1 MSTWSIASLNPVQR
15 KIVEHKTG
23 PALVIAGAGSGKT
36 RVITHRVAQLIHSG
50 IPASSI
56 LLLTFTNKAA
66 NEMAQRVGRALKNS
80 TEQQKIIHGTFHSVG
95 SRFLRRNAKL
105 LNYNNN
111 FSILDSSDSRD
122 LIKASLAETVGKPDK
137 YFPKAAVLQNMFS
150 LAFNRFCTQ
159 KMILD
164 QPYHERSF
172 HLEQLIS
179 ADFPNFEENT
189 ETILNILAA
198 YRHKKKRGQ
207 VMDFDDLLENWLELL
222 LRHGEGL
229 PLCRQIQYILVDE
242 YQDTNQV
249 QYLWLRLLAQAR
261 KNICVVGDDDQ
272 SIYSW
277 RGAEVANILKFE
289 KDFPGA
295 AVIKLEQNYR
305 STPQILA
312 AASGLIDANSE
323 RLGKTLWTELPAG
336 DKVRVIGVWDAPEE
350 ARRVGEEIERLE
362 AEGAPLDEV
371 AILVRAQYQTREFE
385 DRFIQIGL
393 NYRIVGG
400 FRFYERAEIRDALA
414 YLRTIAQPADDLA
427 FERIYNQPK
436 RGLGA
441 KTLEAMRRHARRT
454 QTPLAAASLDLCDTD
469 ELPARARNTLIGLLG
484 QFVHWRELSEQI
496 TPSEL
501 LRTVIAESGYE
512 DMLQKDR
519 SAESAGRL
527 ENLTELARAMEE
539 YDTLGDFLE
548 HVSLV
553 MDNERANDGEKVTIM
568 TMHAAKGLEFD
579 HVFLPGWEEGVFP
592 SQRAIDEG
600 GLASLEEE
608 RRLAY
613 VAITRAKRRC
623 SIFHA
628 ANRRIYGQWTSSI
641 PSRFIEELPE
651 EHVKS
656 ETTMTGGASLWRAN
670 WSETDDPFAHVSSNR
685 PDRSGARGPGWQ
697 RALST
702 KYDSTPKRIA
712 EPGRSAA
719 SFAAKPRSDIA
730 DGARVFHDKFG
741 YGTVTGQEGNKLT
754 IDFEKAGEKRVLDS
768 FVTLAD

>member
-122 LIKASLAETVGKPDK
+122 LIKASLAETVGKPGK

-229 PLCRQIQYILVDE
+229 PLCQQIQYILVDE

-249 QYLWLRLLAQAR
+249 QANILYRLSR
-261 KNICVVGDDDQ
+261 PHKNLMVVGDDAQ

-277 RGAEVANILKFE
+277 RGA
-289 KDFPGA
+289 DFGNMLEFPERYQ
-295 AVIKLEQNYR
+295 AVTYNMEENYR
-305 STPQILA
+305 SSPEILDA
-312 AASGLIDANSE
+312 ANRSINYNTRQFEKNLFSSLAEGEKPL
-323 RLGKTLWTELPAG
+323 
-336 DKVRVIGVWDAPEE
+336 VHYVWAAQD
-350 ARRVGEEIERLE
+350 E
-362 AEGAPLDEV
+362 AELVLENILSFREKDIPLNEMSVLYRNHVQSAALQVVLTHAGIPFVVHSGVKFFEQAHIKDVTAFLKVLFNPLDEIAWMRLLRLLPGIGNTTAHQIFRV
-371 AILVRAQYQTREFE
+371 FQSQQAVRLTKDNVELQKLIPKKALESWNV
-385 DRFIQIGL
+385 L
-393 NYRIVGG
+393 L
-400 FRFYERAEIRDALA
+400 EIF
-414 YLRTIAQPADDLA
+414 Q
-427 FERIYNQPK
+427 QM
-436 RGLGA
+436 
-441 KTLEAMRRHARRT
+441 LEENV
-454 QTPLAAASLDLCDTD
+454 TPSHM
-469 ELPARARNTLIGLLG
+469 IGLLYKSYYREVLFSSFENAPQRETDIRYLEEFAG
-484 QFVHWRELSEQI
+484 NYNKLEAFLNELSLVGSSIITDHEAEQQ
-496 TPSEL
+496 
-501 LRTVIAESGYE
+501 
-512 DMLQKDR
+512 DNQ
-519 SAESAGRL
+519 
-527 ENLTELARAMEE
+527 
-539 YDTLGDFLE
+539 DTLTLT
-548 HVSLV
+548 
-553 MDNERANDGEKVTIM
+553 TI
-568 TMHAAKGLEFD
+568 HQAKGLEWKV
-579 HVFLPGWEEGVFP
+579 VFIIGLTEGLFPHQRSLGTEE
-592 SQRAIDEG
+592 QI
-600 GLASLEEE
+600 EEE
-608 RRLAY
+608 RRLFY
-613 VAITRAKRRC
+613 VAMTRAKRHLL
-623 SIFHA
+623 ITA
-628 ANRRIYGQWTSSI
+628 PVVSSGYSGGI
-641 PSRFIEELPE
+641 SKRSRFINELAEETINTE
-651 EHVKS
+651 IHTRDEYS
-656 ETTMTGGASLWRAN
+656 YGSRGGQ
-670 WSETDDPFAHVSSNR
+670 TQF
-685 PDRSGARGPGWQ
+685 
-697 RALST
+697 
-702 KYDSTPKRIA
+702 Y
-712 EPGRSAA
+712 
-719 SFAAKPRSDIA
+719 F
-730 DGARVFHDKFG
+730 
-741 YGTVTGQEGNKLT
+741 
-754 IDFEKAGEKRVLDS
+754 
-768 FVTLAD
+768 

>member
-122 LIKASLAETVGKPDK
+122 LIKASLAETVGKPGK

-229 PLCRQIQYILVDE
+229 PLCQQIQYILVDE

-249 QYLWLRLLAQAR
+249 QANILYRLSR
-261 KNICVVGDDDQ
+261 PHKNLMVVGDDAQ

-277 RGAEVANILKFE
+277 RGA
-289 KDFPGA
+289 DFGNMLEFPERYQ
-295 AVIKLEQNYR
+295 AVTYNMEENYR
-305 STPQILA
+305 SSPEILDA
-312 AASGLIDANSE
+312 ANRSINYNTRQFEKNLFSSLAEGEKPL
-323 RLGKTLWTELPAG
+323 
-336 DKVRVIGVWDAPEE
+336 VHYVWAAQD
-350 ARRVGEEIERLE
+350 E
-362 AEGAPLDEV
+362 AELVLENILSFREKDIPLNEMSVLYRNHVQSAALQLVLTHAGIPFVVHSGVKFFEQAHIKDVTAFLKVLFNPLDEIAWMRLLRLLPGIGNTTAHRIFMV
-371 AILVRAQYQTREFE
+371 FQSQQAVRLTKDNVELQKLIPKKALESWNV
-385 DRFIQIGL
+385 L
-393 NYRIVGG
+393 L
-400 FRFYERAEIRDALA
+400 EIF
-414 YLRTIAQPADDLA
+414 Q
-427 FERIYNQPK
+427 QM
-436 RGLGA
+436 
-441 KTLEAMRRHARRT
+441 LEESV
-454 QTPLAAASLDLCDTD
+454 TPSHM
-469 ELPARARNTLIGLLG
+469 IGLLYKSYYREVLFSSFENAPQRETDIRYLEEFAG
-484 QFVHWRELSEQI
+484 NYNKLEAFLNELSLVGSSIITDHEAEQQ
-496 TPSEL
+496 
-501 LRTVIAESGYE
+501 
-512 DMLQKDR
+512 DNQ
-519 SAESAGRL
+519 
-527 ENLTELARAMEE
+527 
-539 YDTLGDFLE
+539 DTLTLT
-548 HVSLV
+548 
-553 MDNERANDGEKVTIM
+553 TI
-568 TMHAAKGLEFD
+568 HQAKGLEWKV
-579 HVFLPGWEEGVFP
+579 VFIIGLTEGLFPHQRSLGTEE
-592 SQRAIDEG
+592 QI
-600 GLASLEEE
+600 EEE
-608 RRLAY
+608 RRLFY
-613 VAITRAKRRC
+613 VAMTRAKRHLL
-623 SIFHA
+623 ITA
-628 ANRRIYGQWTSSI
+628 PVVSSGYSGGI
-641 PSRFIEELPE
+641 SKRSRFINELAEETINTE
-651 EHVKS
+651 IHTRDEYS
-656 ETTMTGGASLWRAN
+656 YGSRGGQ
-670 WSETDDPFAHVSSNR
+670 TQF
-685 PDRSGARGPGWQ
+685 
-697 RALST
+697 
-702 KYDSTPKRIA
+702 Y
-712 EPGRSAA
+712 
-719 SFAAKPRSDIA
+719 F
-730 DGARVFHDKFG
+730 
-741 YGTVTGQEGNKLT
+741 
-754 IDFEKAGEKRVLDS
+754 
-768 FVTLAD
+768 

>member
-122 LIKASLAETVGKPDK
+122 LIKASLAETVGKPGK

-229 PLCRQIQYILVDE
+229 PLCQQIQYILVDE

-249 QYLWLRLLAQAR
+249 QANILYRLSR
-261 KNICVVGDDDQ
+261 PHKNLMVVGDDAQ

-277 RGAEVANILKFE
+277 RGA
-289 KDFPGA
+289 DFGNMLEFPERYQ
-295 AVIKLEQNYR
+295 AVTYNMEENYR
-305 STPQILA
+305 SSPEILDA
-312 AASGLIDANSE
+312 ANRSINYNTRQFEKNLFSSLAEGEKPL
-323 RLGKTLWTELPAG
+323 
-336 DKVRVIGVWDAPEE
+336 VHYVWAAQD
-350 ARRVGEEIERLE
+350 E
-362 AEGAPLDEV
+362 AELVLENILSFREKDIPLNEMSVLYRNHVQSAALQLVLTHAGIPFVVHSGVKFFEQAHIKDVTAFLKVLFNPLDEIAWMRLLRLLPGIGNTTAHQIFRV
-371 AILVRAQYQTREFE
+371 FQSQQAVRLTKDNVELQKLIPKKALESWNV
-385 DRFIQIGL
+385 L
-393 NYRIVGG
+393 L
-400 FRFYERAEIRDALA
+400 EIF
-414 YLRTIAQPADDLA
+414 Q
-427 FERIYNQPK
+427 QM
-436 RGLGA
+436 
-441 KTLEAMRRHARRT
+441 LEENV
-454 QTPLAAASLDLCDTD
+454 TPSHM
-469 ELPARARNTLIGLLG
+469 IGLLYKSYYREVLFSSFENAPQRETDIRYLEEFAG
-484 QFVHWRELSEQI
+484 NYNKLEAFLNELSLVGSSIITDHEAEQQ
-496 TPSEL
+496 
-501 LRTVIAESGYE
+501 
-512 DMLQKDR
+512 DNQ
-519 SAESAGRL
+519 
-527 ENLTELARAMEE
+527 
-539 YDTLGDFLE
+539 DTLTLT
-548 HVSLV
+548 
-553 MDNERANDGEKVTIM
+553 TI
-568 TMHAAKGLEFD
+568 HQAKGLEWKV
-579 HVFLPGWEEGVFP
+579 VFIIGLTEGLFPHQRSLGTEE
-592 SQRAIDEG
+592 QI
-600 GLASLEEE
+600 EEE
-608 RRLAY
+608 RRLFY
-613 VAITRAKRRC
+613 VAMTRAKRHLL
-623 SIFHA
+623 ITA
-628 ANRRIYGQWTSSI
+628 PVVSSGYSGGI
-641 PSRFIEELPE
+641 SKRSRFINELAEETINTE
-651 EHVKS
+651 IHTRDEYS
-656 ETTMTGGASLWRAN
+656 YGSRGGQ
-670 WSETDDPFAHVSSNR
+670 TQF
-685 PDRSGARGPGWQ
+685 
-697 RALST
+697 
-702 KYDSTPKRIA
+702 Y
-712 EPGRSAA
+712 
-719 SFAAKPRSDIA
+719 F
-730 DGARVFHDKFG
+730 
-741 YGTVTGQEGNKLT
+741 
-754 IDFEKAGEKRVLDS
+754 
-768 FVTLAD
+768 

>member
-15 KIVEHKTG
+15 KIVEHKIG

-122 LIKASLAETVGKPDK
+122 LIKASLAETVGKPGK

-249 QYLWLRLLAQAR
+249 QANILYRLSR
-261 KNICVVGDDDQ
+261 PHKNLMVVGDDAQ

-277 RGAEVANILKFE
+277 RGA
-289 KDFPGA
+289 DFGNMLEFPERYQ
-295 AVIKLEQNYR
+295 AVTYNMEENYR
-305 STPQILA
+305 SSPEILDA
-312 AASGLIDANSE
+312 ANRSINYNTRQFEKNLFSSLAEGEKPL
-323 RLGKTLWTELPAG
+323 
-336 DKVRVIGVWDAPEE
+336 VHHVWAAQD
-350 ARRVGEEIERLE
+350 E
-362 AEGAPLDEV
+362 AELVLENIFYFRDQEISLNEMSVLYRNHVQSAALQVVLTHAGIPFVVHSGVKFFEQAHIKDVTAFLKVLFNPLDEIAWMRLLRLLPGIGNTTAHRIFMV
-371 AILVRAQYQTREFE
+371 FQSQQAVRLTKDNVELQKLIPKKALESWNV
-385 DRFIQIGL
+385 L
-393 NYRIVGG
+393 L
-400 FRFYERAEIRDALA
+400 EIF
-414 YLRTIAQPADDLA
+414 Q
-427 FERIYNQPK
+427 QM
-436 RGLGA
+436 
-441 KTLEAMRRHARRT
+441 LEESV
-454 QTPLAAASLDLCDTD
+454 TPSHM
-469 ELPARARNTLIGLLG
+469 IGLLYKSYYREVLFSSFENAPQRETDIRYLEEFAG
-484 QFVHWRELSEQI
+484 NYNKLEAFLNELSLVGSSIITDHEAEQQ
-496 TPSEL
+496 
-501 LRTVIAESGYE
+501 
-512 DMLQKDR
+512 DNQ
-519 SAESAGRL
+519 
-527 ENLTELARAMEE
+527 
-539 YDTLGDFLE
+539 DTLTLT
-548 HVSLV
+548 
-553 MDNERANDGEKVTIM
+553 TI
-568 TMHAAKGLEFD
+568 HQAKGLEWKV
-579 HVFLPGWEEGVFP
+579 VFIIGLTEGLFPHQRSLGTEE
-592 SQRAIDEG
+592 QI
-600 GLASLEEE
+600 EEE
-608 RRLAY
+608 RRLFY
-613 VAITRAKRRC
+613 VAMTRAKRHLL
-623 SIFHA
+623 ITA
-628 ANRRIYGQWTSSI
+628 PVVSSGYSGGI
-641 PSRFIEELPE
+641 SKRSRFINELAEETINTE
-651 EHVKS
+651 IHTRDEYS
-656 ETTMTGGASLWRAN
+656 YGSRGGQ
-670 WSETDDPFAHVSSNR
+670 TQF
-685 PDRSGARGPGWQ
+685 
-697 RALST
+697 
-702 KYDSTPKRIA
+702 Y
-712 EPGRSAA
+712 
-719 SFAAKPRSDIA
+719 F
-730 DGARVFHDKFG
+730 
-741 YGTVTGQEGNKLT
+741 
-754 IDFEKAGEKRVLDS
+754 
-768 FVTLAD
+768 

>member
-111 FSILDSSDSRD
+111 FSILDSSDSRE
-122 LIKASLAETVGKPDK
+122 LIKASLAETVGKPGK

-249 QYLWLRLLAQAR
+249 QANILYRLSR
-261 KNICVVGDDDQ
+261 PHKNLMVVGDDAQ

-277 RGAEVANILKFE
+277 RGA
-289 KDFPGA
+289 DFGNMLEFPERYQ
-295 AVIKLEQNYR
+295 AVTYNMEENYR
-305 STPQILA
+305 SSPEILDA
-312 AASGLIDANSE
+312 ANRSINYNTRQFEKNLFSSLAEGEKPL
-323 RLGKTLWTELPAG
+323 
-336 DKVRVIGVWDAPEE
+336 VHYVWAAQD
-350 ARRVGEEIERLE
+350 E
-362 AEGAPLDEV
+362 AELVLENILSFREKDIPLNEMSVLYRNHVQSAALQLVLTHAGIPFVVHSGVKFFEQAHIKDVTAFLKVLFNPLDEIAWMRLLRLLPGIGNTTAHQIFRV
-371 AILVRAQYQTREFE
+371 FQSQQAVRLTKDNVELQKLIPKKALESWNV
-385 DRFIQIGL
+385 L
-393 NYRIVGG
+393 L
-400 FRFYERAEIRDALA
+400 EIF
-414 YLRTIAQPADDLA
+414 Q
-427 FERIYNQPK
+427 QM
-436 RGLGA
+436 
-441 KTLEAMRRHARRT
+441 LEENV
-454 QTPLAAASLDLCDTD
+454 TPSHM
-469 ELPARARNTLIGLLG
+469 IGLLYKSYYREVLFSSFENAPQRETDIRYLEEFAG
-484 QFVHWRELSEQI
+484 NYNKLEAFLNELSLVGSSIITDHEAEQQ
-496 TPSEL
+496 
-501 LRTVIAESGYE
+501 
-512 DMLQKDR
+512 DNQ
-519 SAESAGRL
+519 
-527 ENLTELARAMEE
+527 
-539 YDTLGDFLE
+539 DTLTLT
-548 HVSLV
+548 
-553 MDNERANDGEKVTIM
+553 TI
-568 TMHAAKGLEFD
+568 HQAKGLEWKV
-579 HVFLPGWEEGVFP
+579 VFIIGLTEGLFPHQRSLGTEE
-592 SQRAIDEG
+592 QI
-600 GLASLEEE
+600 EEE
-608 RRLAY
+608 RRLFY
-613 VAITRAKRRC
+613 VAMTRAKRHLL
-623 SIFHA
+623 ITA
-628 ANRRIYGQWTSSI
+628 PVVSSGYSGGI
-641 PSRFIEELPE
+641 SKRSRFINELAEETINTE
-651 EHVKS
+651 IHTRDEYS
-656 ETTMTGGASLWRAN
+656 YGSRGGQ
-670 WSETDDPFAHVSSNR
+670 TQF
-685 PDRSGARGPGWQ
+685 
-697 RALST
+697 
-702 KYDSTPKRIA
+702 Y
-712 EPGRSAA
+712 
-719 SFAAKPRSDIA
+719 F
-730 DGARVFHDKFG
+730 
-741 YGTVTGQEGNKLT
+741 
-754 IDFEKAGEKRVLDS
+754 
-768 FVTLAD
+768 

>member
-122 LIKASLAETVGKPDK
+122 LIKASLAETVGKPGK

-249 QYLWLRLLAQAR
+249 QANILYRLSR
-261 KNICVVGDDDQ
+261 PHKNLMVVGDDAQ

-277 RGAEVANILKFE
+277 RGA
-289 KDFPGA
+289 DFGNMLEFPERYQ
-295 AVIKLEQNYR
+295 AVTYNMEENYR
-305 STPQILA
+305 SSPEILDA
-312 AASGLIDANSE
+312 ANRSINYNTRQFEKNLFSSLAEGEKPLVHHVWASQD
-323 RLGKTLWTELPAG
+323 
-336 DKVRVIGVWDAPEE
+336 
-350 ARRVGEEIERLE
+350 E
-362 AEGAPLDEV
+362 AELILEKILSFRDEDISLNEMSVLYRNHVQSAALQVVLTHAGIPFVVHSGVKFFEQAHIKDVTAFLKVLFNPLDEN
-371 AILVRAQYQTREFE
+371 AWTSLLGNTSGKTSTSNSSLSLIWE
-385 DRFIQIGL
+385 
-393 NYRIVGG
+393 NY
-400 FRFYERAEIRDALA
+400 
-414 YLRTIAQPADDLA
+414 
-427 FERIYNQPK
+427 
-436 RGLGA
+436 GLGFNQMSF
-441 KTLEAMRRHARRT
+441 KTTSSKNNVYEMKNS
-454 QTPLAAASLDLCDTD
+454 SLDLSY
-469 ELPARARNTLIGLLG
+469 TLDLTSTIVEDWSATAGLGYVYEGKGSITSASSAIKYETESVSGFGLFGLLG
-484 QFVHWRELSEQI
+484 MVWE
-496 TPSEL
+496 
-501 LRTVIAESGYE
+501 
-512 DMLQKDR
+512 
-519 SAESAGRL
+519 
-527 ENLTELARAMEE
+527 
-539 YDTLGDFLE
+539 
-548 HVSLV
+548 
-553 MDNERANDGEKVTIM
+553 
-568 TMHAAKGLEFD
+568 GLEG
-579 HVFLPGWEEGVFP
+579 LIGVRYYSTNYTDFK
-592 SQRAIDEG
+592 STNTSEV
-600 GLASLEEE
+600 LSLGKP
-608 RRLAY
+608 Y
-613 VAITRAKRRC
+613 
-623 SIFHA
+623 SISDTQLIF
-628 ANRRIYGQWTSSI
+628 GQKVGS
-641 PSRFIEELPE
+641 
-651 EHVKS
+651 
-656 ETTMTGGASLWRAN
+656 
-670 WSETDDPFAHVSSNR
+670 
-685 PDRSGARGPGWQ
+685 
-697 RALST
+697 
-702 KYDSTPKRIA
+702 
-712 EPGRSAA
+712 
-719 SFAAKPRSDIA
+719 
-730 DGARVFHDKFG
+730 
-741 YGTVTGQEGNKLT
+741 
-754 IDFEKAGEKRVLDS
+754 
-768 FVTLAD
+768 

>member
-122 LIKASLAETVGKPDK
+122 LIKASLAETVGKPGK

-229 PLCRQIQYILVDE
+229 PLCQQIQYILVDE

-249 QYLWLRLLAQAR
+249 QANILYRLSR
-261 KNICVVGDDDQ
+261 PHKNLMVVGDDAQ

-277 RGAEVANILKFE
+277 RGA
-289 KDFPGA
+289 DFGNMLEFPERYQ
-295 AVIKLEQNYR
+295 AVTYNMEENYR
-305 STPQILA
+305 SSPEILDA
-312 AASGLIDANSE
+312 ANRSINYNTRQFEKNLFSSLAEGEKPL
-323 RLGKTLWTELPAG
+323 
-336 DKVRVIGVWDAPEE
+336 VHYVWAAQD
-350 ARRVGEEIERLE
+350 E
-362 AEGAPLDEV
+362 AELVLENILSFREKDIPLNEMSVLYRNHVQSAALQVVLTHAGIPFVVHSGVKFFEQAHIKDVTAFLKVLFNPLDEIAWMRLLRLLPGIGNTTAHLIFRV
-371 AILVRAQYQTREFE
+371 FQSQQAVRLTKDNVELQKLIPKKALESWNV
-385 DRFIQIGL
+385 L
-393 NYRIVGG
+393 L
-400 FRFYERAEIRDALA
+400 EIF
-414 YLRTIAQPADDLA
+414 Q
-427 FERIYNQPK
+427 QM
-436 RGLGA
+436 
-441 KTLEAMRRHARRT
+441 LEESV
-454 QTPLAAASLDLCDTD
+454 TPSHM
-469 ELPARARNTLIGLLG
+469 IGLLYKSYYREVLFSSFENAPQRETDIRYLEEFAG
-484 QFVHWRELSEQI
+484 NYNKLEAFLNELSLVGSSIITDHEAEQQ
-496 TPSEL
+496 
-501 LRTVIAESGYE
+501 
-512 DMLQKDR
+512 DNQ
-519 SAESAGRL
+519 
-527 ENLTELARAMEE
+527 
-539 YDTLGDFLE
+539 DTLTLT
-548 HVSLV
+548 
-553 MDNERANDGEKVTIM
+553 TI
-568 TMHAAKGLEFD
+568 HQAKGLEWKV
-579 HVFLPGWEEGVFP
+579 VFIIGLTEGLFPHQRSLGTEE
-592 SQRAIDEG
+592 QI
-600 GLASLEEE
+600 EEE
-608 RRLAY
+608 RRLFY
-613 VAITRAKRRC
+613 VAMTRAKRHLL
-623 SIFHA
+623 ITA
-628 ANRRIYGQWTSSI
+628 PVVSSGYSGGI
-641 PSRFIEELPE
+641 SKRSRFINELAEETINTE
-651 EHVKS
+651 IHTRDEYS
-656 ETTMTGGASLWRAN
+656 YGSRGGQ
-670 WSETDDPFAHVSSNR
+670 TQF
-685 PDRSGARGPGWQ
+685 
-697 RALST
+697 
-702 KYDSTPKRIA
+702 Y
-712 EPGRSAA
+712 
-719 SFAAKPRSDIA
+719 F
-730 DGARVFHDKFG
+730 
-741 YGTVTGQEGNKLT
+741 
-754 IDFEKAGEKRVLDS
+754 
-768 FVTLAD
+768 

>member
-105 LNYNNN
+105 LNYYNN

-122 LIKASLAETVGKPDK
+122 LIKASLAETVGKPGK

-249 QYLWLRLLAQAR
+249 QANILYRLSR
-261 KNICVVGDDDQ
+261 PHKNLMVVGDDAQ

-277 RGAEVANILKFE
+277 RGA
-289 KDFPGA
+289 DFGNMLEFPERYQ
-295 AVIKLEQNYR
+295 AVTYNMEENYR
-305 STPQILA
+305 SSPEILDA
-312 AASGLIDANSE
+312 ANRSINYNTRQFEKNLFSSLAEGEKPLVHYVWASQD
-323 RLGKTLWTELPAG
+323 
-336 DKVRVIGVWDAPEE
+336 
-350 ARRVGEEIERLE
+350 E
-362 AEGAPLDEV
+362 AELVLENILSFRDKDISLNEMSVLYRNHVQSAALQVVLTHAGIPFVVHSGVKFFEQAHIKDVTAFLKVLFNPLDEIAWMRLLRLLPGIGNTTAHRIFRV
-371 AILVRAQYQTREFE
+371 FQSQQAVRLTKDNVELQKLIPKKALESWNV
-385 DRFIQIGL
+385 L
-393 NYRIVGG
+393 L
-400 FRFYERAEIRDALA
+400 EIF
-414 YLRTIAQPADDLA
+414 Q
-427 FERIYNQPK
+427 QM
-436 RGLGA
+436 
-441 KTLEAMRRHARRT
+441 LEESV
-454 QTPLAAASLDLCDTD
+454 TPSHM
-469 ELPARARNTLIGLLG
+469 IGLLYKSYYREVLFSSFENAPQRETDIRYLEEFAG
-484 QFVHWRELSEQI
+484 NYNKLEAFLNELSLVGSSIITDHEAEQQ
-496 TPSEL
+496 
-501 LRTVIAESGYE
+501 
-512 DMLQKDR
+512 DNQ
-519 SAESAGRL
+519 
-527 ENLTELARAMEE
+527 
-539 YDTLGDFLE
+539 DTLTLT
-548 HVSLV
+548 
-553 MDNERANDGEKVTIM
+553 TI
-568 TMHAAKGLEFD
+568 HQAKGLEWKV
-579 HVFLPGWEEGVFP
+579 VFIIGLTEGLFPHQRSLGTEE
-592 SQRAIDEG
+592 QI
-600 GLASLEEE
+600 EEE
-608 RRLAY
+608 RRLFY
-613 VAITRAKRRC
+613 VAMTRAKRHLL
-623 SIFHA
+623 ITA
-628 ANRRIYGQWTSSI
+628 PVVSSGYSGGI
-641 PSRFIEELPE
+641 SKRSRFINELAEETINTE
-651 EHVKS
+651 IHTRDEYS
-656 ETTMTGGASLWRAN
+656 YGNRGAQ
-670 WSETDDPFAHVSSNR
+670 TQF
-685 PDRSGARGPGWQ
+685 
-697 RALST
+697 
-702 KYDSTPKRIA
+702 Y
-712 EPGRSAA
+712 
-719 SFAAKPRSDIA
+719 F
-730 DGARVFHDKFG
+730 
-741 YGTVTGQEGNKLT
+741 
-754 IDFEKAGEKRVLDS
+754 
-768 FVTLAD
+768 

>member
-105 LNYNNN
+105 LNYYNN

-179 ADFPNFEENT
+179 ADYPNFEENT

-249 QYLWLRLLAQAR
+249 QANILYRLSR
-261 KNICVVGDDDQ
+261 PHKNLMVVGDDAQ

-277 RGAEVANILKFE
+277 RGA
-289 KDFPGA
+289 DFGNMLEFPERYQ
-295 AVIKLEQNYR
+295 AVTYNMEENYR
-305 STPQILA
+305 SSPEIL
-312 AASGLIDANSE
+312 D
-323 RLGKTLWTELPAG
+323 
-336 DKVRVIGVWDAPEE
+336 
-350 ARRVGEEIERLE
+350 
-362 AEGAPLDEV
+362 
-371 AILVRAQYQTREFE
+371 
-385 DRFIQIGL
+385 
-393 NYRIVGG
+393 
-400 FRFYERAEIRDALA
+400 
-414 YLRTIAQPADDLA
+414 
-427 FERIYNQPK
+427 
-436 RGLGA
+436 
-441 KTLEAMRRHARRT
+441 
-454 QTPLAAASLDLCDTD
+454 
-469 ELPARARNTLIGLLG
+469 
-484 QFVHWRELSEQI
+484 
-496 TPSEL
+496 
-501 LRTVIAESGYE
+501 
-512 DMLQKDR
+512 
-519 SAESAGRL
+519 
-527 ENLTELARAMEE
+527 
-539 YDTLGDFLE
+539 
-548 HVSLV
+548 
-553 MDNERANDGEKVTIM
+553 
-568 TMHAAKGLEFD
+568 
-579 HVFLPGWEEGVFP
+579 
-592 SQRAIDEG
+592 
-600 GLASLEEE
+600 
-608 RRLAY
+608 
-613 VAITRAKRRC
+613 
-623 SIFHA
+623 A
-628 ANRRIYGQWTSSI
+628 ANRSINYNTRQFEKNLFSSLAEGEKPLVHYVWASQDEAELVLENILSFRDKDISLNEMSVLYRNHVQSAALQVVLTHAGI
-641 PSRFIEELPE
+641 PFVVHSG
-651 EHVKS
+651 VKFF
-656 ETTMTGGASLWRAN
+656 EQAHIQFFF
-670 WSETDDPFAHVSSNR
+670 FAH
-685 PDRSGARGPGWQ
+685 
-697 RALST
+697 
-702 KYDSTPKRIA
+702 
-712 EPGRSAA
+712 
-719 SFAAKPRSDIA
+719 
-730 DGARVFHDKFG
+730 
-741 YGTVTGQEGNKLT
+741 
-754 IDFEKAGEKRVLDS
+754 
-768 FVTLAD
+768 

>member
-122 LIKASLAETVGKPDK
+122 LIKASLAETVGKPGK

-249 QYLWLRLLAQAR
+249 QANILYRLSR
-261 KNICVVGDDDQ
+261 PHKNLMVVGDDAQ

-277 RGAEVANILKFE
+277 RGA
-289 KDFPGA
+289 DFGNMLEFPERYQ
-295 AVIKLEQNYR
+295 AVTYNMEENYR
-305 STPQILA
+305 SSPEILDA
-312 AASGLIDANSE
+312 ANRSINYNTRQFEKNLFSSLAEGEKPL
-323 RLGKTLWTELPAG
+323 
-336 DKVRVIGVWDAPEE
+336 VHYVWAAQD
-350 ARRVGEEIERLE
+350 E
-362 AEGAPLDEV
+362 AELVLENILSFREKDIPLNEMSVLYRNHVQSAALQLVLTHAGIPFVVHSGVKFFEQAHIKDVTAFLKVLFNPLDEIAWMRLLRLLPGIGNTTAHRIFMV
-371 AILVRAQYQTREFE
+371 FQSQQAVRLTKDNVELQKLIPKKALESWNV
-385 DRFIQIGL
+385 L
-393 NYRIVGG
+393 L
-400 FRFYERAEIRDALA
+400 EIF
-414 YLRTIAQPADDLA
+414 Q
-427 FERIYNQPK
+427 QM
-436 RGLGA
+436 
-441 KTLEAMRRHARRT
+441 LEESV
-454 QTPLAAASLDLCDTD
+454 TPSHM
-469 ELPARARNTLIGLLG
+469 IGLLYKSYYREVLFSSFENAPQRETDIRYLEEFAG
-484 QFVHWRELSEQI
+484 NYNKLEAFLNELSLVGSSIITDHEAEQQ
-496 TPSEL
+496 
-501 LRTVIAESGYE
+501 
-512 DMLQKDR
+512 DNQ
-519 SAESAGRL
+519 
-527 ENLTELARAMEE
+527 
-539 YDTLGDFLE
+539 DTLTLT
-548 HVSLV
+548 
-553 MDNERANDGEKVTIM
+553 TI
-568 TMHAAKGLEFD
+568 HQAKGLEWKV
-579 HVFLPGWEEGVFP
+579 VFIIGLTEGLFPHQRSLGTEE
-592 SQRAIDEG
+592 QI
-600 GLASLEEE
+600 EEE
-608 RRLAY
+608 RRLFY
-613 VAITRAKRRC
+613 VAMTRAKRHLL
-623 SIFHA
+623 ITA
-628 ANRRIYGQWTSSI
+628 PVVSSGYSGGI
-641 PSRFIEELPE
+641 SKRSRFINELAEETINTE
-651 EHVKS
+651 IHTRDEYS
-656 ETTMTGGASLWRAN
+656 YGSRGGQ
-670 WSETDDPFAHVSSNR
+670 TQF
-685 PDRSGARGPGWQ
+685 
-697 RALST
+697 
-702 KYDSTPKRIA
+702 Y
-712 EPGRSAA
+712 
-719 SFAAKPRSDIA
+719 F
-730 DGARVFHDKFG
+730 
-741 YGTVTGQEGNKLT
+741 
-754 IDFEKAGEKRVLDS
+754 
-768 FVTLAD
+768 